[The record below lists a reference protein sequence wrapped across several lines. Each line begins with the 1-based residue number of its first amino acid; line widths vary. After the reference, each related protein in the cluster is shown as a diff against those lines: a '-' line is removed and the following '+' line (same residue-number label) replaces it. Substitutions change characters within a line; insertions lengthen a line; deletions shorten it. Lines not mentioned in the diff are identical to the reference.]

1 MAQIIHL
8 AKGKQP
14 TERERFLLIESCAP
28 GGHTAVTHARGGIV
42 VRVPAPFFRTE
53 IDAFVRMADEAGIE
67 KLYVR
72 GGRQELWSDRSQSV
86 ALSPWA
92 A

>member
-8 AKGKQP
+8 ATGKQP
-14 TERERFLLIESCAP
+14 TERERFLLIELCAP

-72 GGRQELWSDRSQSV
+72 GAREELSVRSHSV

>member
-8 AKGKQP
+8 SNGKQP

-28 GGHTAVTHARGGIV
+28 GGRTAVTHARGGIV

-53 IDAFVRMADEAGIE
+53 IDAFLRMAGDAGIE

-72 GGRQELWSDRSQSV
+72 GARELSVRSHSV

>member
-1 MAQIIHL
+1 M
-8 AKGKQP
+8 
-14 TERERFLLIESCAP
+14 
-28 GGHTAVTHARGGIV
+28 
-42 VRVPAPFFRTE
+42 PAPFFRTE
-53 IDAFVRMADEAGIE
+53 IDAFLRMADEAGIE

-72 GGRQELWSDRSQSV
+72 GGREELSVRSQSV

>member
-8 AKGKQP
+8 SNGKQP
-14 TERERFLLIESCAP
+14 TERERFLLIDSCAP
-28 GGHTAVTHARGGIV
+28 GGRTAVTHARGGIV

-53 IDAFVRMADEAGIE
+53 IDAFLRMADDAGIE

-72 GGRQELWSDRSQSV
+72 GARELSVRSHSV

>member
-8 AKGKQP
+8 SNGKQP
-14 TERERFLLIESCAP
+14 TERERFLLINSCAP
-28 GGHTAVTHARGGIV
+28 GGRTAVTHARSGIV

-53 IDAFVRMADEAGIE
+53 IDAFLRMADDAGIE

-72 GGRQELWSDRSQSV
+72 GARELSVRSHSV